1 MKTRMTTL
9 ILAACACLALSGL
22 RAYADEKPAAA
33 LVIKDLKS
41 ATEADKLKSLNGLAH
56 LGPQAADATKFIEGL
71 LKDSSAKVRVHA
83 ALALGAIGPAAKDSV
98 PALAELLKDPAAA
111 VRRSVFHAVRAIR
124 PGPKVM
130 IPLATKLL
138 EDADPAI
145 RGRVLNTI
153 AEAGTEAVPG
163 LIEALKHEKA
173 VFWALIVLRDI
184 GPAAKDAVPGI
195 TETLKD
201 KRPEVRRE
209 AVLTLGAMGEA
220 AASAAPEIA
229 KLLGD
234 ENTAVAATFVLGE
247 LGQIPKGSEATIQAN
262 AKSADKLLSSTSLWA
277 LARVHPENKE
287 LRRETTEKLVERLKD
302 EDPFVRAAAARA
314 LAALPP
320 APDITAPIW
329 EKALKGADETTL
341 RNALDSLAELGAAAV
356 PRLIEALKY
365 EKVRPEVIYM
375 LGRIGPAAAPATAAL
390 AKLVENK
397 DSRVAHEAIIALGDI
412 GPGANDAVPAL
423 IKALGQADDR
433 DLNFAAIA
441 FALGKI
447 GPGAAAAEA
456 ALLNELASKDDNVRL
471 LSAWALAQIRP
482 TAGDV
487 AAKAVPVL
495 IAGLALPDAEDEVL
509 AAAALG
515 TFGPLGKDA
524 AEALKKAA
532 GDSDKYVSEAAA
544 AALKAV
550 EKAVPAPAPA
560 VVLSDTN
567 VKSPAPATYK
577 PGDNCVTVEDK
588 VEVGMNGSQGQIV
601 PKGTKLRVLE
611 IRGSWIG
618 VQAEVDGKM
627 YKGWV
632 LSGQI
637 GRP

>member
-1 MKTRMTTL
+1 MKRIAIFAILLAWPVLALGQSNGVMPGTGPRYQPAVPAASTQVYNGGYGYGGADGAGRRLAGHVAGDRAAGEAHLANSAAAINWTQAQSNEMRNRVQGTQTFWSMRDIGAAERAEARAARPRPRSLPAAPRRTRAAGHQSDQPRHRRVALARRVAAGHVYPQRVPVETSAANWVKYGTLNYADQTVMRENIDTMFDGLKGQITRSRPRITWPAGTSCKACCTPPREPRSKVANTKSKYERRELRMKTRMTTL

-98 PALAELLKDPAAA
+98 PALAELLKDPDAA

-153 AEAGTEAVPG
+153 AEAGTEAVQG

-220 AASAAPEIA
+220 AASGAPEIA

-247 LGQIPKGSEATIQAN
+247 LGQIPKGSEATIRPMPKAP
-262 AKSADKLLSSTSLWA
+262 TS
-277 LARVHPENKE
+277 
-287 LRRETTEKLVERLKD
+287 
-302 EDPFVRAAAARA
+302 F
-314 LAALPP
+314 
-320 APDITAPIW
+320 
-329 EKALKGADETTL
+329 
-341 RNALDSLAELGAAAV
+341 
-356 PRLIEALKY
+356 
-365 EKVRPEVIYM
+365 
-375 LGRIGPAAAPATAAL
+375 
-390 AKLVENK
+390 
-397 DSRVAHEAIIALGDI
+397 
-412 GPGANDAVPAL
+412 
-423 IKALGQADDR
+423 
-433 DLNFAAIA
+433 
-441 FALGKI
+441 
-447 GPGAAAAEA
+447 
-456 ALLNELASKDDNVRL
+456 
-471 LSAWALAQIRP
+471 
-482 TAGDV
+482 
-487 AAKAVPVL
+487 
-495 IAGLALPDAEDEVL
+495 
-509 AAAALG
+509 
-515 TFGPLGKDA
+515 
-524 AEALKKAA
+524 
-532 GDSDKYVSEAAA
+532 
-544 AALKAV
+544 
-550 EKAVPAPAPA
+550 
-560 VVLSDTN
+560 
-567 VKSPAPATYK
+567 
-577 PGDNCVTVEDK
+577 
-588 VEVGMNGSQGQIV
+588 
-601 PKGTKLRVLE
+601 
-611 IRGSWIG
+611 
-618 VQAEVDGKM
+618 
-627 YKGWV
+627 
-632 LSGQI
+632 
-637 GRP
+637 